1 MQDWWQQTFPTGRQN
16 LTIKDAAGRR
26 VSIAYGAAGAGAP
39 VLLLHGAG
47 SWSYSWR
54 QNVQPLSEKLRV
66 ICIDAKGYGFSEATP
81 PPEVAGHQVG
91 ELAQI
96 IRALSDQPVT
106 LAAESL
112 GALTALA
119 VAQAYPALVERLI
132 LINVPIYPQEL
143 PNWSMRA
150 LSQLPLPLL
159 QWLDDWRVLHP
170 FSPVVE
176 YLTRLVRH
184 EVVLDPASV
193 TDEEIYWL
201 TYPYLHRRGVLT
213 QFATD
218 LQQSAE
224 QIRLCLAGQP
234 NLISCIQQQLP
245 QTHCPTLVLWGDQDQ
260 WFPVADGQRLAQQL
274 PNARFQ
280 LIPNC
285 GHVASSG
292 NPAAVNAAILAF
304 LGSER

>member
-1 MQDWWQQTFPTGRQN
+1 MQDWWQQTFPTGRQS
-16 LTIKDAAGRR
+16 LKITDAAGRP
-26 VSIAYGAAGAGAP
+26 VTIAYGEAGTGAP
-39 VLLLHGAG
+39 ILLLHGAG

-54 QNVQPLSEKLRV
+54 QNVRPLSQHLRV
-66 ICIDAKGYGFSEATP
+66 ICIDAKGYGFSEAAP
-81 PPEVAGHQVG
+81 PPEIAGHQVA

-96 IRALSDQPVT
+96 IPALSNRPVT

-119 VAQAYPALVERLI
+119 VAQSHPELIDRLI
-132 LINVPIYPQEL
+132 VINVPIFPKEL
-143 PNWSMRA
+143 PNWGMRA
-150 LSQLPLPLL
+150 LSQVPLPLL
-159 QWLDDWRVLHP
+159 QWADDWRILQP
-170 FSPVVE
+170 FSPIVE
-176 YLTRLVRH
+176 HLTRLVRQ
-184 EVVLDPASV
+184 EVVIDPASI

-224 QIRLCLAGQP
+224 QIRLCLQQRP
-234 NLISCIQQQLP
+234 NLISSIQQKLP

-274 PNARFQ
+274 PNAQFQ

-292 NPAAVNAAILAF
+292 NPEALNAAILAF
-304 LGSER
+304 LQAG